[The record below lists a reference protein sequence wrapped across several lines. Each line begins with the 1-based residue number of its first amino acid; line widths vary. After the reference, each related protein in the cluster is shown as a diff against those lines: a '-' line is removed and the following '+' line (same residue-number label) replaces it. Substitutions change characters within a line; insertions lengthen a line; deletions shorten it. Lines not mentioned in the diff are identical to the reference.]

1 MPPESA
7 RAVARARPVGKIGRI
22 PFRFLL
28 AEKWKKNILI
38 IYAPESARAVARAR
52 PVGKIGLGM
61 EEEKVVVVSDADPVK
76 RRDVDV
82 VPVAEIEQEF
92 EAKSLALADEFFEV
106 GLQRFLGEVFER
118 EDTRTG
124 EMGVQP
130 FEEVQSAEY
139 RNWREQKQKLAVKR
153 SQGVPEEQLVMDY
166 RGYGCWRYNPIVFYQ
181 EVVDGQ
187 KKNRHRIILKDDEA
201 SLLFISGRKFAIMS
215 PITYVGRNNTQEN
228 ARYLYAMAFD
238 LDGVSLRKH
247 HKMFDLVKRGMMP
260 MPNLIVNSGHGYHL
274 YYLLEDPV
282 PLHPVIVP
290 LLNRLKHG
298 MTNILW
304 NMGTSELEDRQY
316 QSILQSFR
324 LPGTLTKFGKR
335 IRAFVCPGVDRYTLE
350 DLNKYL
356 YTYKLSP
363 EELSS
368 CTGKAKYNPKG
379 VTLSEAERMWP
390 EWYFNRVV
398 QKKRV
403 GRKWHVN
410 RAVYDWWHNTLLSA
424 GDEIKV
430 HHRYWCILTLVIY
443 AVKCDIPRDEV
454 LADALALVPKMDS
467 YTDTEDNRFTEDDV
481 HDAMLAYD
489 ENYNKW
495 PIKTIE
501 DTTLFRIE
509 RNRRNGRKQDEHLK
523 MMNFV
528 RDNLSYPDGSWRNK
542 EGRPTQVETVRRW
555 REKNPD
561 NNNKSQCAKETGLS
575 RPTVRK
581 WWDPDKVVVSAA
593 VKPQVKKAEEPE
605 NKPVL
610 VDVIRLFAPESTYTI
625 PGYTHEEVIEIM
637 TTGRWKDLGWEV
649 IFS

>member
-1 MPPESA
+1 
-7 RAVARARPVGKIGRI
+7 
-22 PFRFLL
+22 
-28 AEKWKKNILI
+28 
-38 IYAPESARAVARAR
+38 
-52 PVGKIGLGM
+52 M

-76 RRDVDV
+76 RRDVVV

-92 EAKSLALADEFFEV
+92 EAKSLALSDEFFEV
-106 GLQRFLGEVFER
+106 GLQEFLGEVFER
-118 EDTRTG
+118 EDARTG

-139 RNWREQKQKLAVKR
+139 QNWRKQKQQLAVKR

-324 LPGTLTKFGKR
+324 LPGTLTKFGKP

-363 EELSS
+363 EELFS
-368 CTGKAKYNPKG
+368 CMDKAKYNPKG

-390 EWYFNRVV
+390 EWYFSRVV

-555 REKNPD
+555 REENPN
-561 NNNKSQCAKETGLS
+561 NNNKSQCAKETGLD
-575 RPTVRK
+575 RKTVRK

-593 VKPQVKKAEEPE
+593 AKPQAKKAEEPK

-625 PGYTHEEVIEIM
+625 PGYTHEEVVEIM
-637 TTGRWKDLGWEV
+637 TTGRWQELGWEV
-649 IFS
+649 IIS

>member
-1 MPPESA
+1 MP
-7 RAVARARPVGKIGRI
+7 
-22 PFRFLL
+22 
-28 AEKWKKNILI
+28 
-38 IYAPESARAVARAR
+38 PESARAVARAR

-76 RRDVDV
+76 RRDVVV
-82 VPVAEIEQEF
+82 VPVEEIEKEF
-92 EAKSLALADEFFEV
+92 EAKSLALSDEFFEV
-106 GLQRFLGEVFER
+106 GLQEFLGEVFER
-118 EDTRTG
+118 EDARTG

-139 RNWREQKQKLAVKR
+139 QNWRKQKQQLAVKR

-187 KKNRHRIILKDDEA
+187 KKNRHRIILKDDDA

-390 EWYFNRVV
+390 EWYFSRVV

-555 REKNPD
+555 REENPN
-561 NNNKSQCAKETGLS
+561 NNNKSQCAKETGLD
-575 RPTVRK
+575 RKTVRK
-581 WWDPDKVVVSAA
+581 WWNPDKVVVSAA
-593 VKPQVKKAEEPE
+593 AKPQAKKAEQPE
-605 NKPVL
+605 KKPVL
-610 VDVIRLFAPESTYTI
+610 VDVIKLFAPKSTYTI
-625 PGYTHEEVIEIM
+625 PGYTHEEVVEIM
-637 TTGRWKDLGWEV
+637 TTGRWQELGWEV
-649 IFS
+649 ILS

>member
-1 MPPESA
+1 MP
-7 RAVARARPVGKIGRI
+7 
-22 PFRFLL
+22 
-28 AEKWKKNILI
+28 
-38 IYAPESARAVARAR
+38 PESARAVARAR

-187 KKNRHRIILKDDEA
+187 KKNRHRIILKEDDE
-201 SLLFISGRKFAIMS
+201 SLRFLSGRKFAIMS

-228 ARYLYAMAFD
+228 ARYLYALAFD

-324 LPGTLTKFGKR
+324 LPGTLTKFGKP
-335 IRAFVCPGVDRYTLE
+335 IRAFVCPGVGRYTLE

-363 EELSS
+363 EVLSI

-390 EWYFNRVV
+390 EWYFSRVV

-509 RNRRNGRKQDEHLK
+509 RKRRNGRPQEEHVK
-523 MMNFV
+523 MMSLI
-528 RDNLSYPDGSWRNK
+528 RDNISFPDGSWRKGN
-542 EGRPTQVETVRRW
+542 GRKAQGDIVRQW
-555 REKNPD
+555 REENP
-561 NNNKSQCAKETGLS
+561 NNKNKSQCAKETGLD
-575 RPTVRK
+575 RKTVRK

-593 VKPQVKKAEEPE
+593 AKPQAKKAEEPE
-605 NKPVL
+605 KKPVL
-610 VDVIRLFAPESTYTI
+610 VDVIKLFAPESTYTI
-625 PGYTHEEVIEIM
+625 PGYTHEEVVEIM
-637 TTGRWKDLGWEV
+637 TTGRWQELGWEV
-649 IFS
+649 ILS

>member
-1 MPPESA
+1 M
-7 RAVARARPVGKIGRI
+7 K
-22 PFRFLL
+22 
-28 AEKWKKNILI
+28 
-38 IYAPESARAVARAR
+38 
-52 PVGKIGLGM
+52 
-61 EEEKVVVVSDADPVK
+61 EEKVVVVSDADPVK
-76 RRDVDV
+76 RRDVVV
-82 VPVAEIEQEF
+82 VPVEEIEKEF
-92 EAKSLALADEFFEV
+92 EAKSLALSDEFFEV
-106 GLQRFLGEVFER
+106 GLQEFLGEVFER
-118 EDTRTG
+118 EDARTG

-130 FEEVQSAEY
+130 FEEMQSAEY
-139 RNWREQKQKLAVKR
+139 QNWRKQKQQLAVKR
-153 SQGVPEEQLVMDY
+153 SQGVPDEQLVMDY

-187 KKNRHRIILKDDEA
+187 KKNRHRIILKEDDE
-201 SLLFISGRKFAIMS
+201 SLRFLSGRKFAIMS

-228 ARYLYAMAFD
+228 ARYLYALAFD

-368 CTGKAKYNPKG
+368 CTGKARYNPKG

-390 EWYFNRVV
+390 EWYFSRVV

-430 HHRYWCILTLVIY
+430 HHRYWCLLTLVIY

-509 RNRRNGRKQDEHLK
+509 RNRRNGRPQEEHVK
-523 MMNFV
+523 MMSLI
-528 RDNLSYPDGSWRNK
+528 RDNISFPDGSWRKGN
-542 EGRPTQVETVRRW
+542 GRKAQGDIVRQW
-555 REKNPD
+555 REENPN
-561 NNNKSQCAKETGLS
+561 NNNKSQCAKETGLD
-575 RPTVRK
+575 RKTVRK

-593 VKPQVKKAEEPE
+593 AKSQAKKAEEPE
-605 NKPVL
+605 KKPVL
-610 VDVIRLFAPESTYTI
+610 VDVIKLFAPESTYTI
-625 PGYTHEEVIEIM
+625 PGYTHEEVVEIM
-637 TTGRWKDLGWEV
+637 TTGRWKELGWEV
-649 IFS
+649 IIS

>member
-1 MPPESA
+1 
-7 RAVARARPVGKIGRI
+7 
-22 PFRFLL
+22 
-28 AEKWKKNILI
+28 
-38 IYAPESARAVARAR
+38 
-52 PVGKIGLGM
+52 M

-76 RRDVDV
+76 RKDVVV
-82 VPVAEIEQEF
+82 VPVEEIEKEF

-106 GLQRFLGEVFER
+106 GLQGFLTEVFER
-118 EDTRTG
+118 EDARTG

-130 FEEVQSAEY
+130 FEEVQSADY
-139 RNWREQKQKLAVKR
+139 QNWRKQKQQLAVKR

-166 RGYGCWRYNPIVFYQ
+166 SGYGCWRYNPIVFYQ

-187 KKNRHRIILKDDEA
+187 KKNRHRIILKDDDA

-228 ARYLYAMAFD
+228 ARYLYALAFD

-324 LPGTLTKFGKR
+324 LPGTLTKFGKP
-335 IRAFVCPGVDRYTLE
+335 IRAFVCPGVGRYTLE

-363 EELSS
+363 EELSI

-390 EWYFNRVV
+390 EWYFSRVV

-454 LADALALVPKMDS
+454 LANALALVPKMDS

-509 RNRRNGRKQDEHLK
+509 RNRRNGRPQEEHVK
-523 MMNFV
+523 MMSLI
-528 RDNLSYPDGSWRNK
+528 RDNISFPDGSWRKGN
-542 EGRPTQVETVRRW
+542 GRKAQGDIVRQW
-555 REKNPD
+555 REENP
-561 NNNKSQCAKETGLS
+561 NNKNKSQCAKETGLD
-575 RPTVRK
+575 RKTVRK

-593 VKPQVKKAEEPE
+593 AKPQAKKAEEPE

-625 PGYTHEEVIEIM
+625 PGYTHEEVVEIM
-637 TTGRWKDLGWEV
+637 TTGRWQELGWEV
-649 IFS
+649 ILS

>member
-1 MPPESA
+1 
-7 RAVARARPVGKIGRI
+7 
-22 PFRFLL
+22 
-28 AEKWKKNILI
+28 
-38 IYAPESARAVARAR
+38 
-52 PVGKIGLGM
+52 M

-76 RRDVDV
+76 RKDV
-82 VPVAEIEQEF
+82 VVVSVEEIEMEF

-106 GLQRFLGEVFER
+106 GLQQFLGEVFER
-118 EDTRTG
+118 EDARTG

-139 RNWREQKQKLAVKR
+139 QNWRKQKQQLAVKR
-153 SQGVPEEQLVMDY
+153 GQGVPEEQLVMDY
-166 RGYGCWRYNPIVFYQ
+166 SGYGCWRYNPIVFYQ

-363 EELSS
+363 EELSI

-390 EWYFNRVV
+390 EWYFSRVV

-467 YTDTEDNRFTEDDV
+467 YTDTEDNRFTDDDV

-523 MMNFV
+523 
-528 RDNLSYPDGSWRNK
+528 RIRLLQTADYPNGDWRNK
-542 EGRPTQVETVRRW
+542 NGRPLQLEIVQRW
-555 REKNPD
+555 REENPN
-561 NNNKSQCAKETGLS
+561 NNNKSQCAKETGLH
-575 RPTVRK
+575 RNTVSK
-581 WWDPDKVVVSAA
+581 WWNPDKVVVSAA
-593 VKPQVKKAEEPE
+593 AKPQTKKAEELE

-625 PGYTHEEVIEIM
+625 PGYTHEEVVEIM
-637 TTGRWKDLGWEV
+637 TSGRWKDLGWEV

>member
-1 MPPESA
+1 MPPVCA
-7 RAVARARPVGKIGRI
+7 RA
-22 PFRFLL
+22 
-28 AEKWKKNILI
+28 E
-38 IYAPESARAVARAR
+38 ARAR

-76 RRDVDV
+76 RRDVVV
-82 VPVAEIEQEF
+82 VPVEEIEKEF
-92 EAKSLALADEFFEV
+92 EAKSLALSDEFFEV
-106 GLQRFLGEVFER
+106 GLQEFLGEVFER
-118 EDTRTG
+118 EDARTG

-139 RNWREQKQKLAVKR
+139 QNWRKQKQQLAVKR
-153 SQGVPEEQLVMDY
+153 SQGVPDEQLVMDY

-187 KKNRHRIILKDDEA
+187 KKNRHRIILKDDDA

-368 CTGKAKYNPKG
+368 CTGKARYNPKG

-390 EWYFNRVV
+390 EWYFSRVV

-430 HHRYWCILTLVIY
+430 HHRYWCLLTLVIY

-509 RNRRNGRKQDEHLK
+509 RNRRNGRPQEEHVK
-523 MMNFV
+523 MMSLI
-528 RDNLSYPDGSWRNK
+528 RDNISFPDGSWRKGN
-542 EGRPTQVETVRRW
+542 GRKAQGDIVRQW
-555 REKNPD
+555 REENPN
-561 NNNKSQCAKETGLS
+561 NNNKSQCAKETGLD
-575 RPTVRK
+575 RKTVRK

-593 VKPQVKKAEEPE
+593 AKSQAKKAEEPE

-610 VDVIRLFAPESTYTI
+610 VDVIRLFAPESTYTL
-625 PGYTHEEVIEIM
+625 PGYTHEEVVEIM
-637 TTGRWKDLGWEV
+637 TTGRWKELGWEV
-649 IFS
+649 IIS

>member
-1 MPPESA
+1 
-7 RAVARARPVGKIGRI
+7 
-22 PFRFLL
+22 
-28 AEKWKKNILI
+28 
-38 IYAPESARAVARAR
+38 
-52 PVGKIGLGM
+52 M
-61 EEEKVVVVSDADPVK
+61 EEENVVVVSDADPVK
-76 RRDVDV
+76 RKDVVV
-82 VPVAEIEQEF
+82 VPVEEIEKEF

-106 GLQRFLGEVFER
+106 GLQQFLGEVYER
-118 EDTRTG
+118 EDARTG
-124 EMGVQP
+124 EMEVQP

-139 RNWREQKQKLAVKR
+139 QNWRKQKQQLAVKR
-153 SQGVPEEQLVMDY
+153 GQGVPEEQLVMDY
-166 RGYGCWRYNPIVFYQ
+166 SGYGCWRYNPIVFYQ

-363 EELSS
+363 EELSI

-390 EWYFNRVV
+390 EWYFSRVV

-467 YTDTEDNRFTEDDV
+467 YTDTEDNRFTDDDV

-523 MMNFV
+523 
-528 RDNLSYPDGSWRNK
+528 RIRLLQTADYPNGDWRNK
-542 EGRPTQVETVRRW
+542 NGRPLQLEIVQRW
-555 REKNPD
+555 REENPN
-561 NNNKSQCAKETGLS
+561 NNNKSQCAKETGLH
-575 RPTVRK
+575 RNTVSK
-581 WWDPDKVVVSAA
+581 WWNPDKVVVSAA
-593 VKPQVKKAEEPE
+593 AKPQTKKAEELE

-625 PGYTHEEVIEIM
+625 PGYTHEEVVEIM
-637 TTGRWKDLGWEV
+637 TSGRWKDLGWEV

>member
-1 MPPESA
+1 MPPVCA
-7 RAVARARPVGKIGRI
+7 RA
-22 PFRFLL
+22 
-28 AEKWKKNILI
+28 E
-38 IYAPESARAVARAR
+38 ARAR

-76 RRDVDV
+76 RRDVVV
-82 VPVAEIEQEF
+82 VPVEDIEKEF
-92 EAKSLALADEFFEV
+92 EAKSLALSDEFFEV
-106 GLQRFLGEVFER
+106 GLQEFLGEVFER
-118 EDTRTG
+118 EDARTG

-139 RNWREQKQKLAVKR
+139 QNWRKQKQQLAVKR
-153 SQGVPEEQLVMDY
+153 SQGVPDEQLVMDY

-187 KKNRHRIILKDDEA
+187 KKNRHRIILKDDDA

-368 CTGKAKYNPKG
+368 CTGKARYNPKG

-390 EWYFNRVV
+390 EWYFSRVV

-509 RNRRNGRKQDEHLK
+509 RNRRNGRPQEEHVK
-523 MMNFV
+523 MMSLI
-528 RDNLSYPDGSWRNK
+528 RDNISFPDGSWRKGN
-542 EGRPTQVETVRRW
+542 GRKAQGDIVRQW
-555 REKNPD
+555 REENPN
-561 NNNKSQCAKETGLS
+561 NNNKSQCAKETGLD
-575 RPTVRK
+575 RKTVRK

-593 VKPQVKKAEEPE
+593 AKSQAKKAEEPE

-610 VDVIRLFAPESTYTI
+610 VDVIRLFAPESTYTL
-625 PGYTHEEVIEIM
+625 PGYTHEEVVEIM
-637 TTGRWKDLGWEV
+637 TTGRWKELGWEV
-649 IFS
+649 IIS

>member
-7 RAVARARPVGKIGRI
+7 RAVARA
-22 PFRFLL
+22 
-28 AEKWKKNILI
+28 E
-38 IYAPESARAVARAR
+38 

-76 RRDVDV
+76 RKDVVV
-82 VPVAEIEQEF
+82 VPVEEIEKEF

-106 GLQRFLGEVFER
+106 GLQGFLTEVFER
-118 EDTRTG
+118 EDARTG

-139 RNWREQKQKLAVKR
+139 QNWRQQKQQLTVKR

-166 RGYGCWRYNPIVFYQ
+166 SGYGCWRYNPIAFYQ

-187 KKNRHRIILKDDEA
+187 KKNRHRIILKDDDA

-228 ARYLYAMAFD
+228 ARYLYALAFD

-324 LPGTLTKFGKR
+324 LPGTLTKFGKP
-335 IRAFVCPGVDRYTLE
+335 IRAFVCPGVDRYSLE

-363 EELSS
+363 EELSV

-390 EWYFNRVV
+390 EWYFSRVV

-509 RNRRNGRKQDEHLK
+509 RNRRNGRKQDVHLK
-523 MMNFV
+523 AARAMQIAL
-528 RDNLSYPDGSWRNK
+528 DPDGSWRKGN
-542 EGRPTQVETVRRW
+542 GRKAQGDIVKQW
-555 REKNPD
+555 REENPN
-561 NNNKSQCAKETGLS
+561 NNNKSQCAKETGLH
-575 RPTVRK
+575 RNTVIK

-593 VKPQVKKAEEPE
+593 AKPQAKKAEESE

-625 PGYTHEEVIEIM
+625 PGYTHDEVVEIM
-637 TTGRWKDLGWEV
+637 TTGRWQELGWQV
-649 IFS
+649 IIS

>member
-1 MPPESA
+1 M
-7 RAVARARPVGKIGRI
+7 K
-22 PFRFLL
+22 
-28 AEKWKKNILI
+28 
-38 IYAPESARAVARAR
+38 
-52 PVGKIGLGM
+52 
-61 EEEKVVVVSDADPVK
+61 EEKVVVVSDADPVK
-76 RRDVDV
+76 RRDVVV
-82 VPVAEIEQEF
+82 VPVEEIEKEF

-106 GLQRFLGEVFER
+106 GLQGFLAEVFER
-118 EDTRTG
+118 EDARTG

-130 FEEVQSAEY
+130 FEEMQSAEY
-139 RNWREQKQKLAVKR
+139 QNWREQKQQLAVKR

-166 RGYGCWRYNPIVFYQ
+166 SGYGCWRYNPIVFYQ

-187 KKNRHRIILKDDEA
+187 KKNRHRIILKEDDE
-201 SLLFISGRKFAIMS
+201 SLRFLSGRKFAIMS

-228 ARYLYAMAFD
+228 ARYLYALAFD

-324 LPGTLTKFGKR
+324 LPGTLTKFGKP
-335 IRAFVCPGVDRYTLE
+335 IRAFVCPGVGRYTLE

-363 EELSS
+363 EELSI

-390 EWYFNRVV
+390 EWYFSRVV

-509 RNRRNGRKQDEHLK
+509 RNRRNGRPQEEHVK
-523 MMNFV
+523 MMSLI
-528 RDNLSYPDGSWRNK
+528 RDNISFPDGSWRKGN
-542 EGRPTQVETVRRW
+542 GRKAQGDIVRQW
-555 REKNPD
+555 REENP
-561 NNNKSQCAKETGLS
+561 NNKNKSQCAKETGLD
-575 RPTVRK
+575 RKTVRK

-593 VKPQVKKAEEPE
+593 AKPQAKKAEEPE
-605 NKPVL
+605 KKPVL
-610 VDVIRLFAPESTYTI
+610 VDVIKLFAPESTYTI
-625 PGYTHEEVIEIM
+625 PGYTHEEVVEIM
-637 TTGRWKDLGWEV
+637 TTGRWQELGWEV
-649 IFS
+649 ILS

>member
-1 MPPESA
+1 M
-7 RAVARARPVGKIGRI
+7 
-22 PFRFLL
+22 
-28 AEKWKKNILI
+28 
-38 IYAPESARAVARAR
+38 
-52 PVGKIGLGM
+52 
-61 EEEKVVVVSDADPVK
+61 VVVSDADPVK
-76 RRDVDV
+76 RKDV
-82 VPVAEIEQEF
+82 VVVSVEEIEKEF

-106 GLQRFLGEVFER
+106 GLQGFLAEVFER
-118 EDTRTG
+118 EVARTG

-139 RNWREQKQKLAVKR
+139 QNWRKQKQQLAVKR

-166 RGYGCWRYNPIVFYQ
+166 SGYGCWRYNPIVFYQ

-187 KKNRHRIILKDDEA
+187 KKNRHRIILKEDDE
-201 SLLFISGRKFAIMS
+201 SLRFLSGRKFAIMS

-228 ARYLYAMAFD
+228 ARYLYALAFD
-238 LDGVSLRKH
+238 LDGVSMRCH
-247 HKMFDLVKRGMMP
+247 HKMFDLVEKGIMP
-260 MPNLIVNSGHGYHL
+260 MPNIIVNSGHGYHL
-274 YYLLEDPV
+274 YYLLENPV
-282 PLHPVIVP
+282 ALYPVIVP
-290 LLNRLKHG
+290 LLNRVKHG
-298 MTNILW
+298 LTNILW

-335 IRAFVCPGVDRYTLE
+335 IRAFVTRSDRYTLE
-350 DLNKYL
+350 DLNGYL
-356 YTYKLSP
+356 SKYKLSP
-363 EELSS
+363 EELFV

-390 EWYFNRVV
+390 EWYFSRVV

-410 RAVYDWWHNTLLSA
+410 RAVYDWWLHLLQEA
-424 GDEIKV
+424 DDEIKE

-443 AVKCDIPRDEV
+443 AVKCDVPRDEV

-467 YTDTEDNRFTEDDV
+467 YTKTEDNHFTESDV
-481 HDAMLAYD
+481 YDAMLAYD

-501 DTTLFRIE
+501 DTTTIRIE
-509 RNRRNGRKQDEHLK
+509 RNRRNGRKQDEHL
-523 MMNFV
+523 MIARAT
-528 RDNLSYPDGSWRNK
+528 RDIVSKQRGKRSWRDGN
-542 EGRPTQVETVRRW
+542 GRPYAIPDNSKECALVTSW
-555 REKNPD
+555 RKENPD
-561 NNNKSQCAKETGLS
+561 NMNKSQCAKEIGLD
-575 RPTVRK
+575 RKTVRK

-593 VKPQVKKAEEPE
+593 AKPQAKKAEEPE

-625 PGYTHEEVIEIM
+625 PGYTHDEVVEIM
-637 TTGRWKDLGWEV
+637 TTGRWQELGWQV
-649 IFS
+649 IIS

>member
-1 MPPESA
+1 
-7 RAVARARPVGKIGRI
+7 
-22 PFRFLL
+22 
-28 AEKWKKNILI
+28 
-38 IYAPESARAVARAR
+38 
-52 PVGKIGLGM
+52 M
-61 EEEKVVVVSDADPVK
+61 EEENVVVVSDADPVK
-76 RRDVDV
+76 RKNVVV
-82 VPVAEIEQEF
+82 VPVEEIEMEF

-106 GLQRFLGEVFER
+106 GLQQFLGEVFER
-118 EDTRTG
+118 EDARTG

-139 RNWREQKQKLAVKR
+139 QNWRKQKQQLAVKR
-153 SQGVPEEQLVMDY
+153 GQGVPEEQLVMDY
-166 RGYGCWRYNPIVFYQ
+166 SGYGCWRYNPIVFYQ

-363 EELSS
+363 EELSI

-390 EWYFNRVV
+390 EWYFSRVV

-467 YTDTEDNRFTEDDV
+467 YTDTEDNRFTDDDV

-509 RNRRNGRKQDEHLK
+509 RNRRNGRPQEEHVK
-523 MMNFV
+523 MMSLI
-528 RDNLSYPDGSWRNK
+528 RDNISFPDGSWRKGN
-542 EGRPTQVETVRRW
+542 GRKAQGDIVRQW
-555 REKNPD
+555 REENPN
-561 NNNKSQCAKETGLS
+561 NNNKSQCAKETGLD
-575 RPTVRK
+575 RKTVRK

-593 VKPQVKKAEEPE
+593 AKPQAKKAEEPE
-605 NKPVL
+605 KKPVL
-610 VDVIRLFAPESTYTI
+610 VDVIKLFAPESTYTI
-625 PGYTHEEVIEIM
+625 PGYTHEEVVEIM
-637 TTGRWKDLGWEV
+637 TTGRWQELGWEV
-649 IFS
+649 ILS

>member
-1 MPPESA
+1 
-7 RAVARARPVGKIGRI
+7 
-22 PFRFLL
+22 
-28 AEKWKKNILI
+28 
-38 IYAPESARAVARAR
+38 
-52 PVGKIGLGM
+52 M
-61 EEEKVVVVSDADPVK
+61 EEEKVVVVSDVDPVK
-76 RRDVDV
+76 RKDV
-82 VPVAEIEQEF
+82 VVVSVEEIEKEF

-106 GLQRFLGEVFER
+106 GLQGFLTEVFER
-118 EDTRTG
+118 EDARTG
-124 EMGVQP
+124 ELGVQP

-139 RNWREQKQKLAVKR
+139 QNWRKQKQQLEVKR
-153 SQGVPEEQLVMDY
+153 GQGVPEEQLVMDY
-166 RGYGCWRYNPIVFYQ
+166 SGYGCWRYNPIVFYQ

-228 ARYLYAMAFD
+228 ARYLYALAFD

-247 HKMFDLVKRGMMP
+247 HKMFDLVKRRMMP

-324 LPGTLTKFGKR
+324 LPGTLTKFGKP
-335 IRAFVCPGVDRYTLE
+335 IRAFVCPGVGRYTLE

-363 EELSS
+363 EELSI

-390 EWYFNRVV
+390 EWYFSRVV

-509 RNRRNGRKQDEHLK
+509 RNRRNGVKQDLHLLLARQR
-523 MMNFV
+523 
-528 RDNLSYPDGSWRNK
+528 RDTLRQVSGKGSWMDGN
-542 EGRPTQVETVRRW
+542 GRKTQEEAVMKW
-555 REKNPD
+555 RTENPN
-561 NNNKSQCAKETGLS
+561 NNNKSQCAKETGLD
-575 RPTVRK
+575 RKTVRK

-593 VKPQVKKAEEPE
+593 AKPQAKKAEQPE
-605 NKPVL
+605 KKPVL

-625 PGYTHEEVIEIM
+625 PGYTHEEVVEIM
-637 TTGRWKDLGWEV
+637 TTGRWKELGWG
-649 IFS
+649 IML

>member
-7 RAVARARPVGKIGRI
+7 RAVARARPVGK
-22 PFRFLL
+22 F
-28 AEKWKKNILI
+28 
-38 IYAPESARAVARAR
+38 
-52 PVGKIGLGM
+52 GLGM

-76 RRDVDV
+76 RRDVVV
-82 VPVAEIEQEF
+82 VPVEEIEKEF
-92 EAKSLALADEFFEV
+92 EAKSLALSDEFFEV
-106 GLQRFLGEVFER
+106 GLQGFLTEVFER
-118 EDTRTG
+118 EDARTG
-124 EMGVQP
+124 EMWVQP

-139 RNWREQKQKLAVKR
+139 QNWRQQKQQLTVKH

-166 RGYGCWRYNPIVFYQ
+166 SGYGCWRYNPIVFYQ

-187 KKNRHRIILKDDEA
+187 KKNRHRIILKDDDA

-228 ARYLYAMAFD
+228 ARYLYALAFD

-324 LPGTLTKFGKR
+324 LPGTLTKFGKP
-335 IRAFVCPGVDRYTLE
+335 IRAFVCPGVDRYSLE

-363 EELSS
+363 EELSI

-390 EWYFNRVV
+390 EWYFSRVV

-523 MMNFV
+523 
-528 RDNLSYPDGSWRNK
+528 RIRLLQTADYPNGDWRNK
-542 EGRPTQVETVRRW
+542 EGRPLQLEIVQRW
-555 REKNPD
+555 RQENPG
-561 NNNKSQCAKETGLS
+561 NMNKSKCARETGLS
-575 RPTVRK
+575 RPTVIK
-581 WWDPDKVVVSAA
+581 WWNPDKVVVSAA
-593 VKPQVKKAEEPE
+593 AKPQAKKAKEPE

-625 PGYTHEEVIEIM
+625 PGYTHEEVVEIM
-637 TTGRWKDLGWEV
+637 TTGRWQELGWEV
-649 IFS
+649 IIS

>member
-1 MPPESA
+1 MPP
-7 RAVARARPVGKIGRI
+7 VC
-22 PFRFLL
+22 
-28 AEKWKKNILI
+28 
-38 IYAPESARAVARAR
+38 ARAVARAR

-76 RRDVDV
+76 RRDVVV
-82 VPVAEIEQEF
+82 VPVEEIEKEF
-92 EAKSLALADEFFEV
+92 EAKSLALSDEFFEV
-106 GLQRFLGEVFER
+106 GLQEFLGEVFER
-118 EDTRTG
+118 EDARTG

-139 RNWREQKQKLAVKR
+139 QNWRKQKQQLAVKR
-153 SQGVPEEQLVMDY
+153 SQGVPDEQLVMDY

-187 KKNRHRIILKDDEA
+187 KKNRHRIILKDDDA

-368 CTGKAKYNPKG
+368 CTGKARYNPKG

-390 EWYFNRVV
+390 EWYFSRVV

-509 RNRRNGRKQDEHLK
+509 RNRRNGRPQEEHVK
-523 MMNFV
+523 MMSLI
-528 RDNLSYPDGSWRNK
+528 RDNISFPDGSWRKGN
-542 EGRPTQVETVRRW
+542 GRKAQGDIVRQW
-555 REKNPD
+555 REENPN
-561 NNNKSQCAKETGLS
+561 NNNKSQCAKETGLD
-575 RPTVRK
+575 RKTVRK

-593 VKPQVKKAEEPE
+593 AKSQAKKAEEPE

-610 VDVIRLFAPESTYTI
+610 VDVIRLFAPESTYTL
-625 PGYTHEEVIEIM
+625 PGYTHEEVVEIM
-637 TTGRWKDLGWEV
+637 TTGRWKELGWEV
-649 IFS
+649 IIS

>member
-1 MPPESA
+1 
-7 RAVARARPVGKIGRI
+7 
-22 PFRFLL
+22 
-28 AEKWKKNILI
+28 
-38 IYAPESARAVARAR
+38 
-52 PVGKIGLGM
+52 M

-76 RRDVDV
+76 RKDV
-82 VPVAEIEQEF
+82 VVVSVEEIEKEF

-106 GLQRFLGEVFER
+106 GLQGFLAEVFER
-118 EDTRTG
+118 EVARTG

-139 RNWREQKQKLAVKR
+139 QNWRKQKQQLAVKR

-166 RGYGCWRYNPIVFYQ
+166 SGYGCWKYNPIVFYQ

-187 KKNRHRIILKDDEA
+187 KKNRHRIILKEDDE
-201 SLLFISGRKFAIMS
+201 SLRFLSGRKFAIMS

-228 ARYLYAMAFD
+228 ARYLYALAFD
-238 LDGVSLRKH
+238 LDGVSMRCH
-247 HKMFDLVKRGMMP
+247 HKMFDLVEKGIMP
-260 MPNLIVNSGHGYHL
+260 MPNIIVNSGHGYHL
-274 YYLLEDPV
+274 YYLLENPV
-282 PLHPVIVP
+282 ALYPVIVP
-290 LLNRLKHG
+290 LLNRVKHG
-298 MTNILW
+298 LNNILW

-335 IRAFVCPGVDRYTLE
+335 IRAFVTRSDRYTLE
-350 DLNKYL
+350 DLNGYL
-356 YTYKLSP
+356 SKYKLSP
-363 EELSS
+363 EELFV

-390 EWYFNRVV
+390 EWYFSRVV

-410 RAVYDWWHNTLLSA
+410 RAVYDWWLHLLQEA
-424 GDEIKV
+424 DDEIKE

-443 AVKCDIPRDEV
+443 AVKCDVPRDEV

-467 YTDTEDNRFTEDDV
+467 YTKTEDNHFTESDV
-481 HDAMLAYD
+481 YDAMLAYD

-501 DTTLFRIE
+501 DTTTIRIE
-509 RNRRNGRKQDEHLK
+509 RNRRNGRKQDEHL
-523 MMNFV
+523 MIARAT
-528 RDNLSYPDGSWRNK
+528 RDIVSKQRGKRSWRDGN
-542 EGRPTQVETVRRW
+542 GRPYAIPDNSKECALVTSW
-555 REKNPD
+555 RKENPD
-561 NNNKSQCAKETGLS
+561 NMNKSQCAKETGLD
-575 RPTVRK
+575 RKTVRK

-593 VKPQVKKAEEPE
+593 AKPQAKKAEEPE

-625 PGYTHEEVIEIM
+625 PGYTHDEVVEIM
-637 TTGRWKDLGWEV
+637 TTGRWQELGWQV
-649 IFS
+649 IIS

>member
-1 MPPESA
+1 MP
-7 RAVARARPVGKIGRI
+7 
-22 PFRFLL
+22 
-28 AEKWKKNILI
+28 
-38 IYAPESARAVARAR
+38 PESARAVARAR

-61 EEEKVVVVSDADPVK
+61 EEENMVVVSDADPVK
-76 RRDVDV
+76 RRDVVV
-82 VPVAEIEQEF
+82 VPVEEIEKEF

-106 GLQRFLGEVFER
+106 GLQGFLTEVFER
-118 EDTRTG
+118 EDARIG

-130 FEEVQSAEY
+130 FEEVQSPEY
-139 RNWREQKQKLAVKR
+139 RNWRQQKQQLAVKR
-153 SQGVPEEQLVMDY
+153 GQGVLEEQLVMDY
-166 RGYGCWRYNPIVFYQ
+166 SGYGCWRYNPIVFYQ

-187 KKNRHRIILKDDEA
+187 KKNRHRIILKEDDE
-201 SLLFISGRKFAIMS
+201 SLRFLSGRKFAIMS

-228 ARYLYAMAFD
+228 ARYLYALAFD

-324 LPGTLTKFGKR
+324 LPGTLTKFGKP

-363 EELSS
+363 EELSI

-390 EWYFNRVV
+390 EWYFNRVI

-509 RNRRNGRKQDEHLK
+509 RNRRNWRPQEEHVK
-523 MMNFV
+523 MMSLI
-528 RDNLSYPDGSWRNK
+528 RDNISFPDGSWRKGN
-542 EGRPTQVETVRRW
+542 GRKAQGDIVKQW
-555 REKNPD
+555 REENP
-561 NNNKSQCAKETGLS
+561 NNKNKSQCAKETGLH
-575 RPTVRK
+575 RNTVSK
-581 WWDPDKVVVSAA
+581 WWNPDKVVVSAA
-593 VKPQVKKAEEPE
+593 VKPQTKKAEEPE

-625 PGYTHEEVIEIM
+625 PGYTHDEVVEIM
-637 TTGRWKDLGWEV
+637 TTGRWQELGWQV
-649 IFS
+649 IIS

>member
-1 MPPESA
+1 
-7 RAVARARPVGKIGRI
+7 
-22 PFRFLL
+22 
-28 AEKWKKNILI
+28 
-38 IYAPESARAVARAR
+38 
-52 PVGKIGLGM
+52 M
-61 EEEKVVVVSDADPVK
+61 EEEKLVVVSDADPVK
-76 RRDVDV
+76 RRDVVV

-106 GLQRFLGEVFER
+106 GLQGFLTEVFER
-118 EDTRTG
+118 EDARTG

-139 RNWREQKQKLAVKR
+139 QNWRKQKQQLAVKR
-153 SQGVPEEQLVMDY
+153 GQGVPEDQLVMDY
-166 RGYGCWRYNPIVFYQ
+166 SGYGCWRYNPIVFYQ

-201 SLLFISGRKFAIMS
+201 SLLFISGRKVAIMS
-215 PITYVGRNNTQEN
+215 PITYVGRNNTQDN
-228 ARYLYAMAFD
+228 ARYLYALAFD

-350 DLNKYL
+350 DLNRYL

-390 EWYFNRVV
+390 EWYFSRVV

-454 LADALALVPKMDS
+454 LADALALVSKMDS
-467 YTDTEDNRFTEDDV
+467 YTDTEDNRFTDDDV

-509 RNRRNGRKQDEHLK
+509 RNRRNGRPQEEHVK
-523 MMNFV
+523 MMSLI
-528 RDNLSYPDGSWRNK
+528 RDNISFPDGSWRKGN
-542 EGRPTQVETVRRW
+542 GRKAQGDIVKQW
-555 REKNPD
+555 REENPD
-561 NNNKSQCAKETGLS
+561 NNNKSQCAKETGLD
-575 RPTVRK
+575 RKTVRK

-593 VKPQVKKAEEPE
+593 AKPQAKKAEEPE
-605 NKPVL
+605 KKPVL

-625 PGYTHEEVIEIM
+625 PGYTHEEVVEII
-637 TTGRWKDLGWEV
+637 TTGRWKELGWEV
-649 IFS
+649 IIS

>member
-1 MPPESA
+1 
-7 RAVARARPVGKIGRI
+7 
-22 PFRFLL
+22 
-28 AEKWKKNILI
+28 
-38 IYAPESARAVARAR
+38 
-52 PVGKIGLGM
+52 M

-76 RRDVDV
+76 RKDV
-82 VPVAEIEQEF
+82 VVVSVEEIEKEF

-106 GLQRFLGEVFER
+106 GLQGFLAEVFER
-118 EDTRTG
+118 EVARTG

-139 RNWREQKQKLAVKR
+139 QNWRKQKQQLAVKR

-166 RGYGCWRYNPIVFYQ
+166 SGYGCWKYNPIVFYQ

-187 KKNRHRIILKDDEA
+187 KKNRHRIILKEDDE
-201 SLLFISGRKFAIMS
+201 SLRFLSGRKFAIMS

-228 ARYLYAMAFD
+228 ARYLYALAFD
-238 LDGVSLRKH
+238 LDGVSMRCH
-247 HKMFDLVKRGMMP
+247 HKMFDLVEKGIMP
-260 MPNLIVNSGHGYHL
+260 MPNIIVNSGHGYHL
-274 YYLLEDPV
+274 YYLLENPV
-282 PLHPVIVP
+282 ALYPVIVP
-290 LLNRLKHG
+290 LLNRVKHG
-298 MTNILW
+298 LTNILW

-335 IRAFVCPGVDRYTLE
+335 IRAFVTRSDRYTLE
-350 DLNKYL
+350 DLNGYL
-356 YTYKLSP
+356 SKYKLSP
-363 EELSS
+363 EELFV

-379 VTLSEAERMWP
+379 VTLSEAERMWS
-390 EWYFNRVV
+390 EWYFSRVV

-410 RAVYDWWHNTLLSA
+410 RAVYEWWLHLLQEA
-424 GDEIKV
+424 DDEIKE

-443 AVKCDIPRDEV
+443 AVKCDVPRDEV

-467 YTDTEDNRFTEDDV
+467 YTKTEDNHFTESDV
-481 HDAMLAYD
+481 YDAMLAYD

-501 DTTLFRIE
+501 DTTTIRIE
-509 RNRRNGRKQDEHLK
+509 RNRRNGRKQDEHL
-523 MMNFV
+523 MIARAT
-528 RDNLSYPDGSWRNK
+528 RDIVSKQRGKRSWRDGN
-542 EGRPTQVETVRRW
+542 GRPYAIPDNSKECALVTSW
-555 REKNPD
+555 RKENPD
-561 NNNKSQCAKETGLS
+561 NMNKSQCAKETGLD
-575 RPTVRK
+575 RKTVRK

-593 VKPQVKKAEEPE
+593 AKPQAKKAEEPE

-625 PGYTHEEVIEIM
+625 PGYTHDEVVEIM
-637 TTGRWKDLGWEV
+637 TTGRWQELGWQV
-649 IFS
+649 IIS

>member
-1 MPPESA
+1 M
-7 RAVARARPVGKIGRI
+7 K
-22 PFRFLL
+22 
-28 AEKWKKNILI
+28 
-38 IYAPESARAVARAR
+38 
-52 PVGKIGLGM
+52 
-61 EEEKVVVVSDADPVK
+61 EEKVVVVSDADPVK
-76 RRDVDV
+76 RRDVVV
-82 VPVAEIEQEF
+82 VPVEEIEKEF

-106 GLQRFLGEVFER
+106 GLQGFLAEVFER
-118 EDTRTG
+118 EDARTG

-130 FEEVQSAEY
+130 FEEMQSAEY
-139 RNWREQKQKLAVKR
+139 QNWREQKQQLAVKR

-166 RGYGCWRYNPIVFYQ
+166 SGYGCWRYNPIVFYQ

-187 KKNRHRIILKDDEA
+187 KKNRHRVILKEDDE
-201 SLLFISGRKFAIMS
+201 SLRFLSGRKFAIMS

-228 ARYLYAMAFD
+228 ARYLYALAFD

-324 LPGTLTKFGKR
+324 LPGTLTKFGKP
-335 IRAFVCPGVDRYTLE
+335 IRAFVCPGVGRYTLE

-363 EELSS
+363 EELSI

-390 EWYFNRVV
+390 EWYFSRVV

-509 RNRRNGRKQDEHLK
+509 RNRRNGRPQEEHVK
-523 MMNFV
+523 MMSLI
-528 RDNLSYPDGSWRNK
+528 RDNISFPDGSWRKGN
-542 EGRPTQVETVRRW
+542 GRKAQGDIVRQW
-555 REKNPD
+555 REENP
-561 NNNKSQCAKETGLS
+561 NNKNKSQCAKETGLD
-575 RPTVRK
+575 RKTVRK

-593 VKPQVKKAEEPE
+593 AKPQAKKAEEPE
-605 NKPVL
+605 KKPVL
-610 VDVIRLFAPESTYTI
+610 VDVIKLFAPESTYTI
-625 PGYTHEEVIEIM
+625 PGYTHEEVVEIM
-637 TTGRWKDLGWEV
+637 TTGRWQELGWEV
-649 IFS
+649 ILS

>member
-1 MPPESA
+1 MPPASA
-7 RAVARARPVGKIGRI
+7 RAVARARPVGK
-22 PFRFLL
+22 F
-28 AEKWKKNILI
+28 
-38 IYAPESARAVARAR
+38 
-52 PVGKIGLGM
+52 GLGM

-76 RRDVDV
+76 RRDVVV
-82 VPVAEIEQEF
+82 VPVEEIEKEF
-92 EAKSLALADEFFEV
+92 EAKSLALSDEFFEV
-106 GLQRFLGEVFER
+106 GLQGFLTEVFER
-118 EDTRTG
+118 EDARTG

-139 RNWREQKQKLAVKR
+139 QNWRKQKQQLAVKR
-153 SQGVPEEQLVMDY
+153 GQGVPEEQLVMDY
-166 RGYGCWRYNPIVFYQ
+166 SGYGCWRYNPIVFYQ

-390 EWYFNRVV
+390 EWYFSRVV

-509 RNRRNGRKQDEHLK
+509 RNRRNGRPQEEHVK
-523 MMNFV
+523 MMSLI
-528 RDNLSYPDGSWRNK
+528 RDNISFPDGSWRKGN
-542 EGRPTQVETVRRW
+542 GRKAQGDIVRQW
-555 REKNPD
+555 REENPN
-561 NNNKSQCAKETGLS
+561 NNNKSQCAKETGLD
-575 RPTVRK
+575 RKTVRK

-593 VKPQVKKAEEPE
+593 AKPQAKKAEEPE
-605 NKPVL
+605 KKPVL
-610 VDVIRLFAPESTYTI
+610 VDVIKLFAPESTYTI
-625 PGYTHEEVIEIM
+625 PGYTHEEVVEIM
-637 TTGRWKDLGWEV
+637 TTGRWQELGWEV
-649 IFS
+649 ILS

>member
-7 RAVARARPVGKIGRI
+7 RAVARARPVGK
-22 PFRFLL
+22 F
-28 AEKWKKNILI
+28 
-38 IYAPESARAVARAR
+38 
-52 PVGKIGLGM
+52 GLGM

-76 RRDVDV
+76 RRDVVV
-82 VPVAEIEQEF
+82 VPVEEIEKEF
-92 EAKSLALADEFFEV
+92 EAKSLALSDEFFEV
-106 GLQRFLGEVFER
+106 GLQGFLTEVFER
-118 EDTRTG
+118 EDARTG
-124 EMGVQP
+124 EMRVQP

-139 RNWREQKQKLAVKR
+139 QNWRQQKQQLTVKH

-166 RGYGCWRYNPIVFYQ
+166 SGYGCWRYNPIVFYQ

-187 KKNRHRIILKDDEA
+187 KKNRHRIILKDDDA

-228 ARYLYAMAFD
+228 ARYLYALAFD

-324 LPGTLTKFGKR
+324 LPGTLTKFGKP
-335 IRAFVCPGVDRYTLE
+335 IRAFVCPGVDRYSLE

-363 EELSS
+363 EELSI

-379 VTLSEAERMWP
+379 VALSEAERMWP
-390 EWYFNRVV
+390 EWYFSRVV

-523 MMNFV
+523 
-528 RDNLSYPDGSWRNK
+528 RIRLLQTADYPNGDWRNK
-542 EGRPTQVETVRRW
+542 EGRPLQLEIVQRW
-555 REKNPD
+555 RQENPG
-561 NNNKSQCAKETGLS
+561 NMNKSKCARETGLS
-575 RPTVRK
+575 RPTVIK
-581 WWDPDKVVVSAA
+581 WWNPDKVVVSAA
-593 VKPQVKKAEEPE
+593 AKPQAKKAKEPE

-625 PGYTHEEVIEIM
+625 PGYTHEEVVEIM
-637 TTGRWKDLGWEV
+637 TTGRWQELGWEV
-649 IFS
+649 IIS

>member
-1 MPPESA
+1 
-7 RAVARARPVGKIGRI
+7 
-22 PFRFLL
+22 
-28 AEKWKKNILI
+28 
-38 IYAPESARAVARAR
+38 
-52 PVGKIGLGM
+52 M
-61 EEEKVVVVSDADPVK
+61 EEDKVVVVSDADPVK
-76 RRDVDV
+76 RKDVVV
-82 VPVAEIEQEF
+82 VPVEEIEKEF
-92 EAKSLALADEFFEV
+92 EAKSLALSDEFFEV
-106 GLQRFLGEVFER
+106 DLQGFLAEVFER
-118 EDTRTG
+118 EVARTG

-130 FEEVQSAEY
+130 FEEMQSPEY
-139 RNWREQKQKLAVKR
+139 RNWRKQKQQLAVKR
-153 SQGVPEEQLVMDY
+153 GQGVPEEQLVMDY
-166 RGYGCWRYNPIVFYQ
+166 SGYGCWRYNPIVFYQ

-187 KKNRHRIILKDDEA
+187 KKNRHRIILKEDDE
-201 SLLFISGRKFAIMS
+201 SLRVLSGRKFAIMS

-228 ARYLYAMAFD
+228 ARYLYALAFD
-238 LDGVSLRKH
+238 LDGVSMRCH
-247 HKMFDLVKRGMMP
+247 HKMFDLVEKGIMP

-282 PLHPVIVP
+282 ALYPVIVP
-290 LLNRLKHG
+290 LLNRVKHG
-298 MTNILW
+298 LTNILW

-335 IRAFVCPGVDRYTLE
+335 IRAFVTRSDRYTLE
-350 DLNKYL
+350 DLNGYL
-356 YTYKLSP
+356 SKYKLSP
-363 EELSS
+363 EELFV

-390 EWYFNRVV
+390 EWYFSRVV

-410 RAVYDWWHNTLLSA
+410 RAVYDWWLHLLQEA
-424 GDEIKV
+424 DDEIKE

-443 AVKCDIPRDEV
+443 AVKCDVPRDEV

-467 YTDTEDNRFTEDDV
+467 YTKTEDNHFTESDV
-481 HDAMLAYD
+481 YDAMLAYD

-501 DTTLFRIE
+501 DTTTIRIE
-509 RNRRNGRKQDEHLK
+509 RNRRNGRKQDVHLK
-523 MMNFV
+523 AARAMQTAL
-528 RDNLSYPDGSWRNK
+528 DPDGSWR
-542 EGRPTQVETVRRW
+542 EGNGRKAQRDIVKQW
-555 REKNPD
+555 KEKNPD

-581 WWDPDKVVVSAA
+581 WWDPDKVVVSVAA
-593 VKPQVKKAEEPE
+593 KPQAKKAEQLEK
-605 NKPVL
+605 KPVL
-610 VDVIRLFAPESTYTI
+610 VDVIRLFAPESTYTL
-625 PGYTHEEVIEIM
+625 PGYTHEEVVEIM

>member
-1 MPPESA
+1 
-7 RAVARARPVGKIGRI
+7 
-22 PFRFLL
+22 
-28 AEKWKKNILI
+28 
-38 IYAPESARAVARAR
+38 
-52 PVGKIGLGM
+52 M
-61 EEEKVVVVSDADPVK
+61 EEDKVVVVSDADPVK
-76 RRDVDV
+76 RKDVVV
-82 VPVAEIEQEF
+82 VPVEEIEKEF
-92 EAKSLALADEFFEV
+92 EAKSFALSDEFFEV
-106 GLQRFLGEVFER
+106 GLQGFLSEVFER
-118 EDTRTG
+118 EVARTG

-130 FEEVQSAEY
+130 FEEMQSPEY
-139 RNWREQKQKLAVKR
+139 RNWRKQKQQLAVKR
-153 SQGVPEEQLVMDY
+153 GQGVPEEQLVMDY
-166 RGYGCWRYNPIVFYQ
+166 SGYGCWRYNPIVFYQ

-187 KKNRHRIILKDDEA
+187 KKNRHRIILKEDDE
-201 SLLFISGRKFAIMS
+201 SLRFLSGRKFAIMS

-228 ARYLYAMAFD
+228 ARYLYALAFD
-238 LDGVSLRKH
+238 LDGVSMRCH
-247 HKMFDLVKRGMMP
+247 HKMFDLVEKGIMP

-282 PLHPVIVP
+282 ALYPVIVP
-290 LLNRLKHG
+290 LLNRVKHG
-298 MTNILW
+298 LTNILW

-335 IRAFVCPGVDRYTLE
+335 IRAFVTRSDRYTLE
-350 DLNKYL
+350 DLNRYL

-363 EELSS
+363 EELSI

-390 EWYFNRVV
+390 EWYFNRVA

-410 RAVYDWWHNTLLSA
+410 RAVYDWWLHLLQEA
-424 GDEIKV
+424 DDEIKE

-443 AVKCDIPRDEV
+443 AVKCDILRDEV

-467 YTDTEDNRFTEDDV
+467 YTKTEDNHFTESDV
-481 HDAMLAYD
+481 YDAMLAYD

-509 RNRRNGRKQDEHLK
+509 RNRRNGRPQEEHVK
-523 MMNFV
+523 MMSLI
-528 RDNLSYPDGSWRNK
+528 RDNISFPDGSWRKGN
-542 EGRPTQVETVRRW
+542 GRKAQGDIVKQW
-555 REKNPD
+555 KEKNPD

-581 WWDPDKVVVSAA
+581 WWDPDKVVVSVAA
-593 VKPQVKKAEEPE
+593 KPQAKKAEQPE
-605 NKPVL
+605 KKPVL
-610 VDVIRLFAPESTYTI
+610 VDVIKLFAPESTYTI
-625 PGYTHEEVIEIM
+625 PGYTHEEVVEIM
-637 TTGRWKDLGWEV
+637 TTGRWQELGWEV
-649 IFS
+649 ILS

>member
-1 MPPESA
+1 
-7 RAVARARPVGKIGRI
+7 
-22 PFRFLL
+22 
-28 AEKWKKNILI
+28 
-38 IYAPESARAVARAR
+38 
-52 PVGKIGLGM
+52 M

-76 RRDVDV
+76 RKDV
-82 VPVAEIEQEF
+82 VVVSVEEIEKEF

-106 GLQRFLGEVFER
+106 GLQGFLAEVFER
-118 EDTRTG
+118 EVARTG

-139 RNWREQKQKLAVKR
+139 QNWRKQKQQLAVKR

-166 RGYGCWRYNPIVFYQ
+166 SGYGCWKYNPIVFYQ

-187 KKNRHRIILKDDEA
+187 KKNRHRIILKEDDE
-201 SLLFISGRKFAIMS
+201 SLRFLSGRKFAIMS

-228 ARYLYAMAFD
+228 ARYLYALAFD
-238 LDGVSLRKH
+238 LDGVSMRCH
-247 HKMFDLVKRGMMP
+247 HKMFDLVEKGIMP
-260 MPNLIVNSGHGYHL
+260 MPNIIVNSGHGYHL
-274 YYLLEDPV
+274 YYLLENPV
-282 PLHPVIVP
+282 ALYPVIVP
-290 LLNRLKHG
+290 LLNRVKHG
-298 MTNILW
+298 LTNILW

-335 IRAFVCPGVDRYTLE
+335 IRAFVTRSDRYTLE
-350 DLNKYL
+350 DLNGYL
-356 YTYKLSP
+356 SKYKLSP
-363 EELSS
+363 EELFV

-379 VTLSEAERMWP
+379 VTLSEAGRMWP
-390 EWYFNRVV
+390 EWYFSRVV

-410 RAVYDWWHNTLLSA
+410 RAVYDWWLHLLQEA
-424 GDEIKV
+424 DDEIKE

-443 AVKCDIPRDEV
+443 AVKCDVPRDEV

-467 YTDTEDNRFTEDDV
+467 YTKTEDNHFTESDV
-481 HDAMLAYD
+481 YDAMLAYD

-501 DTTLFRIE
+501 DTTTIRIE
-509 RNRRNGRKQDEHLK
+509 RNRRNGRKQDEHL
-523 MMNFV
+523 MIARAT
-528 RDNLSYPDGSWRNK
+528 RDIVSKQRGKRSWRDGN
-542 EGRPTQVETVRRW
+542 GRPYAIPDNSKECALVTSW
-555 REKNPD
+555 RKENPD
-561 NNNKSQCAKETGLS
+561 NMNKSQCAKETGLD
-575 RPTVRK
+575 RKTVRK

-593 VKPQVKKAEEPE
+593 AKPQAKKAEEPE

-625 PGYTHEEVIEIM
+625 PGYTHDEVVEIM
-637 TTGRWKDLGWEV
+637 TTGRWQELGWQV
-649 IFS
+649 IIS

>member
-7 RAVARARPVGKIGRI
+7 RAVARA
-22 PFRFLL
+22 
-28 AEKWKKNILI
+28 
-38 IYAPESARAVARAR
+38 S

-76 RRDVDV
+76 RRDVVV

-92 EAKSLALADEFFEV
+92 EAKSLALSDEFFEV
-106 GLQRFLGEVFER
+106 DLQGFLAEVFER
-118 EDTRTG
+118 EVARTG

-130 FEEVQSAEY
+130 FEEMQSPEY
-139 RNWREQKQKLAVKR
+139 RNWRKQKQQLAVKR
-153 SQGVPEEQLVMDY
+153 GQGVPEEQLVMDY
-166 RGYGCWRYNPIVFYQ
+166 SGYGCWRYNPIVFYQ

-187 KKNRHRIILKDDEA
+187 KKNRHRIILKEDDE
-201 SLLFISGRKFAIMS
+201 SLRFLSGRKFAIMS

-228 ARYLYAMAFD
+228 ARYLYALAFD
-238 LDGVSLRKH
+238 LDGVSMRCH
-247 HKMFDLVKRGMMP
+247 HKMFDLVEKGIMP

-282 PLHPVIVP
+282 ALYPVIVP
-290 LLNRLKHG
+290 LLNRVKHG
-298 MTNILW
+298 LTNILW

-335 IRAFVCPGVDRYTLE
+335 IRAFVTRSDRYTLE
-350 DLNKYL
+350 DLNGYL
-356 YTYKLSP
+356 SKYKLSP
-363 EELSS
+363 EELFV

-390 EWYFNRVV
+390 EWYFSRVV

-410 RAVYDWWHNTLLSA
+410 RAVYDWWLHLLQEA
-424 GDEIKV
+424 DDEIKE

-443 AVKCDIPRDEV
+443 AVKCDVPRDEV

-467 YTDTEDNRFTEDDV
+467 YTKTEDNHFTESDV
-481 HDAMLAYD
+481 YDAMLAYD

-501 DTTLFRIE
+501 DTTTIRIE
-509 RNRRNGRKQDEHLK
+509 RNRRNGRKQDVHLK
-523 MMNFV
+523 AARAMQTAL
-528 RDNLSYPDGSWRNK
+528 DPDGSWR
-542 EGRPTQVETVRRW
+542 EGNGRKAQRDIVKQW
-555 REKNPD
+555 KEKNPD

-581 WWDPDKVVVSAA
+581 WWDPDKVVVSVAA
-593 VKPQVKKAEEPE
+593 KPQAKKAEQLEK
-605 NKPVL
+605 KPVL
-610 VDVIRLFAPESTYTI
+610 VDVIRLFAPESTYTL
-625 PGYTHEEVIEIM
+625 PGYTHEEVVEIM

>member
-1 MPPESA
+1 
-7 RAVARARPVGKIGRI
+7 
-22 PFRFLL
+22 
-28 AEKWKKNILI
+28 
-38 IYAPESARAVARAR
+38 
-52 PVGKIGLGM
+52 M
-61 EEEKVVVVSDADPVK
+61 EEDKVVVVSDADPVK
-76 RRDVDV
+76 RKDVVV
-82 VPVAEIEQEF
+82 VPVEEIEKEF
-92 EAKSLALADEFFEV
+92 EAKSLALSDEFFEV
-106 GLQRFLGEVFER
+106 DLQGFLAEVFER
-118 EDTRTG
+118 EVARTG

-130 FEEVQSAEY
+130 FEEMQSPEY
-139 RNWREQKQKLAVKR
+139 RNWRKQKQQLAVKR
-153 SQGVPEEQLVMDY
+153 GQGVPEEQLVMDY
-166 RGYGCWRYNPIVFYQ
+166 SGYGCWRYNPIVFYQ

-187 KKNRHRIILKDDEA
+187 KKNRHRIILKEDDE
-201 SLLFISGRKFAIMS
+201 SLRFLSGRKFAIMS

-228 ARYLYAMAFD
+228 ARYLYALAFD
-238 LDGVSLRKH
+238 LDGVSMRCH
-247 HKMFDLVKRGMMP
+247 HKMFDLVKRRMMP

-282 PLHPVIVP
+282 ALYPVIVP
-290 LLNRLKHG
+290 LLNRVKHG
-298 MTNILW
+298 LTNILW

-335 IRAFVCPGVDRYTLE
+335 IRAFVTRSDRYTLE
-350 DLNKYL
+350 DLNGYL
-356 YTYKLSP
+356 SKYKLSP
-363 EELSS
+363 EELFV

-390 EWYFNRVV
+390 EWYFSRVV

-410 RAVYDWWHNTLLSA
+410 RAVYDWWLHLLQEA
-424 GDEIKV
+424 DDEIKE

-443 AVKCDIPRDEV
+443 AVKCDVPRDEV

-467 YTDTEDNRFTEDDV
+467 YTKTEDNHFTESDV
-481 HDAMLAYD
+481 YDAMLAYD

-501 DTTLFRIE
+501 DTTTIRIE
-509 RNRRNGRKQDEHLK
+509 RNRRNGRKQDVHLK
-523 MMNFV
+523 AARAMQTAL
-528 RDNLSYPDGSWRNK
+528 DPDGSWR
-542 EGRPTQVETVRRW
+542 EGNGRKAQRDIVKQW
-555 REKNPD
+555 KEKNPD

-581 WWDPDKVVVSAA
+581 WWDPDKVVVSVAA
-593 VKPQVKKAEEPE
+593 KPQAKKAEQLEK
-605 NKPVL
+605 KPVL
-610 VDVIRLFAPESTYTI
+610 VDVIRLFAPESTYTL
-625 PGYTHEEVIEIM
+625 PGYTHEEVVEIM

>member
-1 MPPESA
+1 M
-7 RAVARARPVGKIGRI
+7 
-22 PFRFLL
+22 
-28 AEKWKKNILI
+28 I
-38 IYAPESARAVARAR
+38 IYAPRECPS
-52 PVGKIGLGM
+52 GSEGQTCGENGLGM

-76 RRDVDV
+76 RKDV
-82 VPVAEIEQEF
+82 VVVSVEEIEQEF

-106 GLQRFLGEVFER
+106 GLQGFLTEVFER
-118 EDTRTG
+118 EDARTG

-139 RNWREQKQKLAVKR
+139 QNWRKQKQQLEVKR
-153 SQGVPEEQLVMDY
+153 GQGVPEDQLVMDY
-166 RGYGCWRYNPIVFYQ
+166 SGYGCWRYNPIVFYQ

-228 ARYLYAMAFD
+228 ARYLYALAFD

-324 LPGTLTKFGKR
+324 LPGTLTKFGKP
-335 IRAFVCPGVDRYTLE
+335 IRAFVCPGVGRYTLE

-363 EELSS
+363 EELSI

-390 EWYFNRVV
+390 EWYFSRVV

-454 LADALALVPKMDS
+454 LANALALVPKMDS

-561 NNNKSQCAKETGLS
+561 NNNKSQCAKETGLD
-575 RPTVRK
+575 RKTVRK
-581 WWDPDKVVVSAA
+581 WWDPDKVVVSVAA
-593 VKPQVKKAEEPE
+593 KPQAKKAEQPE
-605 NKPVL
+605 KKPVL
-610 VDVIRLFAPESTYTI
+610 VDVIKLFAPESTYTI
-625 PGYTHEEVIEIM
+625 PGYTHDEVVEIM

>member
-1 MPPESA
+1 MLFSCAFSIFAQDMNVA
-7 RAVARARPVGKIGRI
+7 RAVARA
-22 PFRFLL
+22 
-28 AEKWKKNILI
+28 E
-38 IYAPESARAVARAR
+38 

-61 EEEKVVVVSDADPVK
+61 EEENMVVVSDADPVK
-76 RRDVDV
+76 RRDVVV
-82 VPVAEIEQEF
+82 VPVEEIEKEF

-106 GLQRFLGEVFER
+106 GLQGFLTEVFER
-118 EDTRTG
+118 EDARTG

-139 RNWREQKQKLAVKR
+139 QNWRKQKQQLAVKC

-166 RGYGCWRYNPIVFYQ
+166 SGYGCWRYNPIVFYQ

-187 KKNRHRIILKDDEA
+187 KKNRHRIILKEDDE
-201 SLLFISGRKFAIMS
+201 SLRFLSGRKFAIMS

-228 ARYLYAMAFD
+228 ARYLYALAFD

-324 LPGTLTKFGKR
+324 LPGTLTKFGKP

-356 YTYKLSP
+356 YTYKVSP
-363 EELSS
+363 EELSI

-390 EWYFNRVV
+390 EWYFNRVI

-410 RAVYDWWHNTLLSA
+410 RAVYDWWHNTLVTA

-509 RNRRNGRKQDEHLK
+509 RNRRNGRPQEEHVK
-523 MMNFV
+523 MMSLI
-528 RDNLSYPDGSWRNK
+528 RDNISFPDGSWRKGN
-542 EGRPTQVETVRRW
+542 GRKAQGDIVRQW
-555 REKNPD
+555 REENPN
-561 NNNKSQCAKETGLS
+561 NNNKSQCAKETGLD
-575 RPTVRK
+575 RKTVRK

-593 VKPQVKKAEEPE
+593 AKPQAKKAEEPE

-610 VDVIRLFAPESTYTI
+610 VDVIRLFAPESTYTL
-625 PGYTHEEVIEIM
+625 PGYTHEEVVEIM
-637 TTGRWKDLGWEV
+637 TTGRWKELGWEV
-649 IFS
+649 IIS